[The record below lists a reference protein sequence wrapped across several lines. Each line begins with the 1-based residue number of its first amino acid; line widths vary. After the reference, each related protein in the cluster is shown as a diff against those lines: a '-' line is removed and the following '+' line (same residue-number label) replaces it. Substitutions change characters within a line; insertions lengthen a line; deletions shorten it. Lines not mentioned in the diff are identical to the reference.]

1 MMDYLKTASK
11 TAASDERDVQDTV
24 ARMLREIEEGGQD
37 KALAYARSLD
47 KWDGKV
53 RLDRADLQAAAE
65 RVPQWLKDDIERSH
79 RRVKAFAEAQRDS
92 HTEFETE
99 IAPGLVAGQ
108 RLIPVQGAG
117 CYVPGGRYAHVA
129 SAIMSVTTARVAG
142 VEHVMACSPPR
153 DERGIHPAV
162 VYALDVCGAD
172 TVLTMG
178 GVQGVASMA
187 FGLFG
192 GQPADILVGPG
203 NQFVAEAKRLLFGRF
218 GIDMFAGPSEILV
231 IADETADPEIVA
243 EDLVGQA
250 EHGPNTPVWLISTS
264 RRLADR
270 VIARV
275 PELIE
280 KLPAANRDNA
290 TASWRD
296 YGEVVLADNREEA
309 VSISDAYA
317 AEHLEVQAGDL
328 DWWLRHLR
336 NYGSLFLGEET
347 TVAFGDKTSGPNH
360 ILPTKGAAR
369 YTGGLS
375 VGKFTKTVTYQRMSR
390 DANRD
395 VAAVTARVSRAE
407 GMEAHAR
414 TADARLRKYF
424 PDEEVDLA
432 G

>member
-1 MMDYLKTASK
+1 MDYLKKASK

-37 KALAYARSLD
+37 KALAYARTLD

-53 RLDRADLQAAAE
+53 LLDRDDMTAAAE
-65 RVPQWLKDDIERSH
+65 RVPQSLKDDIEASH
-79 RRVKAFAEAQRDS
+79 QRVKRFAEAQRDS
-92 HTEFETE
+92 HREFETE
-99 IAPGLVAGQ
+99 LSPGVVAGQ

-153 DERGIHPAV
+153 DDKGIHPAV
-162 VYALDVCGAD
+162 LYALDVCGVD

-192 GQPADILVGPG
+192 GKPADILVGPG
-203 NQFVAEAKRLLFGRF
+203 NQYVAEAKRLLFGRF

-231 IADETADPEIVA
+231 IADETSDPEIVA

-264 RRLADR
+264 RALAER
-270 VIARV
+270 VMARV
-275 PELIE
+275 PDLIAQ
-280 KLPAANRDNA
+280 LPAPNKDNA
-290 TASWRD
+290 AASWRD
-296 YGEVVLADNREEA
+296 YADVVLADSRAEA
-309 VSISDAYA
+309 VTISDAYA
-317 AEHLEVQAGDL
+317 PEHLEVHARDL
-328 DWWLRHLR
+328 DWWLQHLR

-360 ILPTKGAAR
+360 ILPTKGAGR

-375 VGKFTKTVTYQRMSR
+375 VDKFTKTVTYQRMSR
-390 DANRD
+390 EANRD

-424 PDEEVDLA
+424 PDEEFDLA
-432 G
+432 P

>member
-1 MMDYLKTASK
+1 MDYLKKASK

-37 KALAYARSLD
+37 KALAYARTLD

-53 RLDRADLQAAAE
+53 LLDRDDMTAAAE
-65 RVPQWLKDDIERSH
+65 RVPQSLKDDIEASH
-79 RRVKAFAEAQRDS
+79 QRVKRFAEAQRDS
-92 HTEFETE
+92 HREFETE
-99 IAPGLVAGQ
+99 LSPGVVAGQ

-153 DERGIHPAV
+153 DDKGIHPAV
-162 VYALDVCGAD
+162 LYALDVCGVD

-192 GQPADILVGPG
+192 GKPADILVGPG
-203 NQFVAEAKRLLFGRF
+203 NQYVAEAKRLLFGRF

-231 IADETADPEIVA
+231 IADETSDPEIVA

-264 RRLADR
+264 RALAER
-270 VIARV
+270 VMARV
-275 PELIE
+275 PDLIAQ
-280 KLPAANRDNA
+280 LPAPNKDNA
-290 TASWRD
+290 AAAWRD
-296 YGEVVLADNREEA
+296 YADVVLADSRTEA
-309 VSISDAYA
+309 VTISDAYA
-317 AEHLEVQAGDL
+317 PEHLEVHAQDL
-328 DWWLRHLR
+328 DWWLQHLR

-360 ILPTKGAAR
+360 ILPTKGAGR

-375 VGKFTKTVTYQRMSR
+375 VDKFTKTVTYQRMSR
-390 DANRD
+390 EANRD

-424 PDEEVDLA
+424 PDEEFDLA
-432 G
+432 P